1 MTLTALSHQSTIE
14 APVPNDP
21 KKLREG
27 KAMEVRTW
35 HTDHRTYLGCST
47 EEKNQPDWYAQA
59 DASPYNSWT
68 SEGIGK
74 DAIKE

>member
-1 MTLTALSHQSTIE
+1 MTLTALGHQSTIE

-47 EEKNQPDWYAQA
+47 EEKNQPD
-59 DASPYNSWT
+59 
-68 SEGIGK
+68 
-74 DAIKE
+74 